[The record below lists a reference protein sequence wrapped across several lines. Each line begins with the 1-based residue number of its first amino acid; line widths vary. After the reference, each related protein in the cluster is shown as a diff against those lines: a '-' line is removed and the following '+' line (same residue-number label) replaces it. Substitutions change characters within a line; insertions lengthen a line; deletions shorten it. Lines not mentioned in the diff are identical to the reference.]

1 MSLQSE
7 NVQKLVQRRSNSA
20 KIDIFFEYNNNEIE
34 KISDNIKLNEYSKNK
49 ELKEKLPNNKISE
62 LIL

>member
-1 MSLQSE
+1 MQQNYSY
-7 NVQKLVQRRSNSA
+7 SNSA

-34 KISDNIKLNEYSKNK
+34 KISDNINLNEYSKNK